1 MAAVRAVDIF
11 KRIGSRLSEGDLFR
25 KAFIGGVWKDA
36 HSKQTFPVYNPA
48 IGEVITEVSDMGK
61 DDVLEAISHAHA
73 AQKKWRSTTAKVS
86 K

>member
-36 HSKQTFPVYNPA
+36 HSKQTFPVCNPA
-48 IGEVITEVSDMGK
+48 TGEIITEVSDMGK
-61 DDVLEAISHAHA
+61 DDVLEAISHAHT